1 MSKRIC
7 ACGCARELSERT
19 ERRHL
24 NGKGPASLSL
34 HVLLENPW
42 AVKRPIKKRTP
53 KHRETQALSG
63 SSCKQGV
70 YDAPPLPQDNDVTMH
85 DNATP
90 FEPVDEAEEQGY
102 VLSATRRSS
111 CIATKIAQ
119 IHECHWGPGSQELIR
134 EDDEEPEDENLED
147 ENPLIV
153 GEDEDEEVK
162 EDDSWK
168 LTCATPGLE
177 GIPLLLR
184 VVTLSPRLSRAR
196 QAQNRYDKMNV
207 IDHKDQV

>member
-1 MSKRIC
+1 
-7 ACGCARELSERT
+7 
-19 ERRHL
+19 
-24 NGKGPASLSL
+24 
-34 HVLLENPW
+34 
-42 AVKRPIKKRTP
+42 
-53 KHRETQALSG
+53 
-63 SSCKQGV
+63 
-70 YDAPPLPQDNDVTMH
+70 MH
-85 DNATP
+85 DNAAP

-111 CIATKIAQ
+111 RIATKIAQ
-119 IHECHWGPGSQELIR
+119 IHERRWGPGSQELIR

-177 GIPLLLR
+177 GIPLWDWLGQGFL
-184 VVTLSPRLSRAR
+184 
-196 QAQNRYDKMNV
+196 KMASEV
-207 IDHKDQV
+207 GALYYSSSFFFFS